1 MLQSHA
7 TKIYSF
13 KEADVLIMKKFPRSI
28 YFMLMALMA
37 FMFTGCGGGDDD
49 NSKVQDKLMVLTS
62 SVFNVGES
70 YKLYMGDKVGIRGT
84 DARYYV
90 TPVENSEGILVSL
103 NLLFKDAISEDVP
116 FVITT
121 EEDDTSVI
129 FAYNPSGTTESDTST
144 EYGTVI
150 RYGGGTQQ
158 LKYVGLNV
166 AGAAASSASSSSSSS
181 GSSFMASAIDLDTSD
196 AVIITLSGNSAAI
209 SGDEVPSYEYVW
221 HADPN
226 HRDEYF
232 TLLNDSTEL
241 TESEMMSSITP
252 LQGVYIAHDV
262 RYTPSNISFSG
273 TARKDEET
281 EYVAYYS
288 TSVQE
293 EAAAELGSGFGG
305 PYIFATLPANSR
317 SHGQVSKPNSNGEID
332 AYSTMTHTATEAYSN
347 PVLHIV
353 ESGVYRLK
361 GTWNGQ
367 IWIDAGNNSDVAIIL
382 DGVNVTC
389 TVAPA
394 IVFRSAREC
403 GPTENVVSFDVGE
416 KMLGADD
423 QAHAGA
429 IVMIADG
436 TTNNFKG
443 SNVYRILSAN
453 RKNTSTTKING
464 TDISDQKKMYKMDG
478 AFYSFVSLAIG
489 AENNNGGG
497 RLNITSTTYEGLGSE
512 MHLLIDSGTI
522 TVTAEDDGINVNEDD
537 TSVFTMNGGSLK
549 IVGKYGDGIDSNG
562 YIVINNGTLDITAA
576 QDNDSLNANAEG
588 PLDANLGVYMSDS
601 VTYTHQA
608 YDPRND
614 DSGDDDDDDNSNNG
628 NYTSSRQPVTV
639 YDESNNAVMR
649 INFTTPV
656 KDDSTAARTIPDTS
670 DVFRL
675 QHRVNSFSG
684 ITIKGEE

>member
-1 MLQSHA
+1 
-7 TKIYSF
+7 
-13 KEADVLIMKKFPRSI
+13 
-28 YFMLMALMA
+28 MAFMA

-49 NSKVQDKLMVLTS
+49 SNTVKDKLMVLTS
-62 SVFNVGES
+62 SVFKVGES

-90 TPVENSEGILVSL
+90 APVENSEAILVSL

-144 EYGTVI
+144 EYGSVI
-150 RYGGGTQQ
+150 RYGGGTKQ
-158 LKYVGLNV
+158 LKYVGLSV
-166 AGAAASSASSSSSSS
+166 AGAASVSSSSSSS
-181 GSSFMASAIDLDTSD
+181 GSSFMASAINIDTSD
-196 AVIITLSGNSAAI
+196 AVTITLSGNSAAI

-232 TLLNDSTEL
+232 TLGSDSTEL
-241 TESEMMSSITP
+241 TESEMMANITP

-273 TARKDEET
+273 TAQKDEET

-293 EAAAELGSGFGG
+293 EAAAELGTGFKG

-317 SHGQVSKPNSNGEID
+317 NHGQVSKPNSNGEID

-353 ESGVYRLK
+353 EGGVYRLK
-361 GTWNGQ
+361 GTWSGQ
-367 IWIDAGNNSDVAIIL
+367 VWIDAGNDSDVAIIL

-416 KMLGADD
+416 NMLGDD
-423 QAHAGA
+423 DLSHAGT

-443 SNVYRILSAN
+443 SNVYRIMRAD
-453 RKNTSTTKING
+453 RKDTSTTKING

-497 RLNITSTTYEGLGSE
+497 RLNITSTTYEGLVSE
-512 MHLLIDSGTI
+512 MHMLIDSGTI
-522 TVTAEDDGINVNEDD
+522 TVTAEDDGINVNKDD

-549 IVGKYGDGIDSNG
+549 ITAKKGDGIDSNG
-562 YIVINNGTLDITAA
+562 YVVINNGTLDITAA
-576 QDNDSLNANAEG
+576 KDSNSLNADAEG
-588 PLDANLGVYMSDS
+588 PIDADLGVYMSDT

-608 YDPRND
+608 YDPKND
-614 DSGDDDDDDNSNNG
+614 DGGDDDDDDDDDSNNG
-628 NYTSSRQPVTV
+628 NYTSSRQPVTI
-639 YDESNNAVMR
+639 YDENNAAVMR

-656 KDDSTAARTIPDTS
+656 KDDSASARTIPDTS
-670 DVFRL
+670 DIFRL

-684 ITIKGEE
+684 VRLKEEEE